1 MIDLIDIVK
10 RYPVRG
16 GSRIVLDHINF
27 KVERGEKVGILGRN
41 GAGKSTLIR
50 LISEAEQPTHGKIL
64 RDMSISWP
72 LAYGG
77 AFQGSLTGVDNL
89 HFICRIYGLDPN
101 KLLPFVENFAEL
113 GRYMREPIKKYSNGM
128 RARLAFAISMAVE
141 FDCFLIDEVV
151 SVGDQR
157 FHDKCHRELF
167 QERADRAMIIVSH
180 DANFIREHCS
190 RASVLHEGKLTN
202 FENLD
207 QAFDFYQS
215 SMI

>member
-1 MIDLIDIVK
+1 MIELINVVK
-10 RYPVRG
+10 EYPVREG
-16 GSRIVLDHINF
+16 NRVVLDNINF
-27 KVERGEKVGILGRN
+27 RVEYGEKIGILGRN

-50 LISEAEQPTHGKIL
+50 LISEAEQPTRGKII

-89 HFICRIYGLDPN
+89 YFICRIYGIDPI
-101 KLLPFVENFAEL
+101 KTLSFVEDFAEL
-113 GRYMREPIKKYSNGM
+113 GRYIREPVRKYSSGM

-141 FDCFLIDEVV
+141 FDCFLIDEIV

-157 FHDKCHRELF
+157 FHEKCHTELF
-167 QERADRAMIIVSH
+167 LKRGDRGMIIVSH
-180 DANFIREHCS
+180 DVNFVREHCNK
-190 RASVLHEGKLTN
+190 ASVLDQGKLIN

-207 QAFDFYQS
+207 DAFAYYENS
-215 SMI
+215 WH